1 MLNRRVYV
9 SRSGHYYPDL
19 YCKIKIG
26 NKWYILLVEVDE
38 HQHTRNRRYKRE
50 NEKKRLIDLRVA
62 MRLPMIVVRF
72 NPDGCGKEHPN
83 PWERDEQGIF
93 RPVHR
98 HIWDVRL
105 ETLVT
110 TIRHLVTN
118 PPDGLEQGLGIH
130 LQFLYYD
137 ERNKYTL
144 EESERP
150 AVAGRSGSQTLEACS
165 FTAKR
170 EDVRPLTEAVPDSW
184 TLLHI
189 TSQYGNLEAVRF
201 LIEKGVDLDTAD
213 EYGRTPL
220 LIASQYGHH
229 EVVRLLLKARVDK
242 DTAENGGRTLFYI
255 ASENGHR
262 DIVRLLL
269 EARVD

>member
-1 MLNRRVYV
+1 MTLQFVIDALRELGVSWMLNRRVYV

-72 NPDGCGKEHPN
+72 NPDKCDKEHPN

-93 RPVHR
+93 RPVHPR
-98 HIWDVRL
+98 IWEDRL
-105 ETLVT
+105 ETLVR
-110 TIRHLVTN
+110 TIRHLVRN

-137 ERNKYTL
+137 ERNKY
-144 EESERP
+144 R
-150 AVAGRSGSQTLEACS
+150 
-165 FTAKR
+165 
-170 EDVRPLTEAVPDSW
+170 
-184 TLLHI
+184 
-189 TSQYGNLEAVRF
+189 
-201 LIEKGVDLDTAD
+201 
-213 EYGRTPL
+213 RTPL
-220 LIASQYGHH
+220 FVASREGHL
-229 EVVRLLLKARVDK
+229 EIVQWLQQNPGAVRTPSWTGGLGVPLGSPVGLQW
-242 DTAENGGRTLFYI
+242 GGRGGRSPRCPGNPPPLF
-255 ASENGHR
+255 SSPQLGT
-262 DIVRLLL
+262 
-269 EARVD
+269 